1 VFPFLT
7 NAELMP
13 KMEIA
18 VPASRD
24 TTLLKVSVSS
34 LHQTT
39 LTLLTS
45 DAPLGTGITRSAL
58 PVPTAGCSTE
68 KEFVCLSLTSAVLTL
83 RMETVLSAS
92 RDTIL
97 SMASVSS
104 LHSILLNPQ
113 TLDVPLGIG
122 TTKFV

>member
-58 PVPTAGCSTE
+58 PVPMDGFSTMTE
-68 KEFVCLSLTSAVLTL
+68 LVCLSLTIAALML
-83 RMETVLSAS
+83 RMENVQLVS
-92 RDTIL
+92 RAMT
-97 SMASVSS
+97 
-104 LHSILLNPQ
+104 
-113 TLDVPLGIG
+113 
-122 TTKFV
+122 